1 MGSAMFS
8 QLPPSGVSSGMM
20 PCWHSQT
27 QLSHHFGSGGLKVAE
42 FRHSAE
48 GLLNCGAKS
57 A

>member
-1 MGSAMFS
+1 LA
-8 QLPPSGVSSGMM
+8 
-20 PCWHSQT
+20 

>member
-1 MGSAMFS
+1 LGRGEPGP
-8 QLPPSGVSSGMM
+8 L
-20 PCWHSQT
+20 HT